1 MSLYLGLIPVRLKIF
16 PFPPSDLHCWRQKVR
31 FPIGPFVNVRLK
43 FQILE
48 PTPNVVNYKG
58 KQVCFLLVSIL
69 FSKIL
74 VTKHLTEAIL
84 AKTDELSF

>member
-1 MSLYLGLIPVRLKIF
+1 MDYV
-16 PFPPSDLHCWRQKVR
+16 QK
-31 FPIGPFVNVRLK
+31 
-43 FQILE
+43 QE
-48 PTPNVVNYKG
+48 TSTPNVVNYKG
-58 KQVCFLLVSIL
+58 KQVCFLLVLIL